1 MKKAPFL
8 AEKKNLKYK
17 SLQGLRKSEQCSQIQ
32 PAPRPGSTAEVCQG
46 RDLGF
51 NEVSS
56 MHLSFVEGRARRP
69 LNVSVLEAEVLKGWS
84 PTREWE

>member
-1 MKKAPFL
+1 MIKAPFL

-17 SLQGLRKSEQCSQIQ
+17 SLQGLWKSERCFQIQ
-32 PAPRPGSTAEVCQG
+32 PASRPGSTAEVHQG

-69 LNVSVLEAEVLKGWS
+69 LNVGVLQVEVLKGWS
-84 PTREWE
+84 PTRKWE